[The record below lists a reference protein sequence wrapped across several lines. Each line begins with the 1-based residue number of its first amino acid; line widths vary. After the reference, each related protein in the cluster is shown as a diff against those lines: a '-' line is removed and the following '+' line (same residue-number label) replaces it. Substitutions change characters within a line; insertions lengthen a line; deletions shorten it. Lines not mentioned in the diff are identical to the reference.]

1 MKLAPI
7 VAELRRRC
15 PSFEQRVYGSVEFSS
30 IEATTNLAMPCAFVL
45 PLGEST
51 GERYSQNEY
60 RQPVEQSVGVVV
72 FVQATTDRTGL
83 DAYDFVE
90 GIKAEILKAIV
101 GWEANCEHDELEYD
115 GMSILEFNRARL
127 AVQMEFTWPYD
138 IVDEETRHGVDIA
151 SLPDLTEVALNV
163 DLMAPD
169 GRNEAKALFNLNGGK
184 S

>member
-30 IEATTNLAMPCAFVL
+30 IETATNLAMPCAFVL

-51 GERYSQNEY
+51 GERDSGNEY
-60 RQPVEQSVGVVV
+60 RQSVEQSVGVVV
-72 FVQATTDRTGL
+72 FVANSPDRTGF
-83 DAYDFVE
+83 DAYDGVE
-90 GIKAEILKAIV
+90 DIKAEILKAIV
-101 GWEANCEHDELEYD
+101 GWEANDESDEIEYD

-138 IVDEETRHGVDIA
+138 IVDPETRHGVDLA
-151 SLPDLTEVALNV
+151 SLPDLMEVGVKV
-163 DLMAPD
+163 DFLAPD
-169 GRNEAKALFNLNGGK
+169 GNLEAEALFKLEGGK